1 MGIAERKQ
9 REKEE
14 RIRHIQNCAAA
25 VFYQKGF
32 ADATMEEIAQRAE
45 LSKATLYLYYR
56 SKDDLF
62 YSIIEP
68 ALSRLGKRLVK
79 IAGSRDEAAD
89 LTIRKLIDAT
99 YHLYEKDPDAYH
111 VLSRYNAAEFTKILP
126 GSKLDHLKDIMRSNL
141 RQMEEAVRKGME
153 QGLFRKSDPK
163 LAAIILWN
171 CYMGVSQYKENR
183 MEPGKSDYRKS
194 TLDASIDLILRGL
207 KKINK

>member
-14 RIRHIQNCAAA
+14 RIRHIQNCAAV

-32 ADATMEEIAQRAE
+32 ADTTMEEIAGRAE

-68 ALSRLGKRLVK
+68 ALNKLGKRLIK
-79 IAGSRDEAAD
+79 IASNRDEPAD
-89 LTIRKLIDAT
+89 ETIRKIIDAT
-99 YHLYEKDPDAYH
+99 YRLYEKDPEAYH
-111 VLSRYNAAEFTKILP
+111 VLSRYNAAEFADILP
-126 GSKLDHLKDIMRSNL
+126 KNRLDHLKDIMRSNL
-141 RQMEEAVRKGME
+141 RQMEETIRKGIE
-153 QGLFRKSDPK
+153 QGLFIKSDPK
-163 LAAIILWN
+163 LLSIILWN
-171 CYMGVSQYKENR
+171 CYMGVIQYQENR

-194 TLDASIDLILRGL
+194 TLDAAVELILRGMR
-207 KKINK
+207 KR

>member
-14 RIRHIQNCAAA
+14 RVRHIQNSAAA

-32 ADATMEEIAQRAE
+32 VDTTMEEIAQRAE
-45 LSKATLYLYYR
+45 LSKATLYLYYK

-79 IAGSRDEAAD
+79 IAGDRDERAD
-89 LTIRKLIDAT
+89 VTIKKIIDAT

-111 VLSRYNAAEFTKILP
+111 VLSRYNAAEFMKILP
-126 GSKLDHLKDIMRSNL
+126 KSRLDHLKNIMRSNL
-141 RQMEEAVRKGME
+141 RQMEEAIGKGVD
-153 QGLFRKSDPK
+153 QGLFVKTDPK
-163 LAAIILWN
+163 LQAIILWN
-171 CYMGVSQYKENR
+171 CYMGVIQYQENR

-194 TLDASIDLILRGL
+194 TLDAAIELILRGL
-207 KKINK
+207 RKK